1 MADKAYSS
9 KASRA
14 HLRDRRIAA
23 VIPVKA
29 DQVANRRKKGLRGD
43 RPTSFDVE
51 RYQERNTVERCVN
64 KLRQHRAVA
73 ARYDKRDRIY
83 QGAIDVA
90 SIRMW
95 LRDPVA

>member
-1 MADKAYSS
+1 VS
-9 KASRA
+9 
-14 HLRDRRIAA
+14 HDR
-23 VIPVKA
+23 PHDPPPGPDHPFTKHS
-29 DQVANRRKKGLRGD
+29 
-43 RPTSFDVE
+43 RPTSFDAE
-51 RYQERNTVERCVN
+51 RYQERNTVERCLN

-95 LRDPVA
+95 LRDPVT